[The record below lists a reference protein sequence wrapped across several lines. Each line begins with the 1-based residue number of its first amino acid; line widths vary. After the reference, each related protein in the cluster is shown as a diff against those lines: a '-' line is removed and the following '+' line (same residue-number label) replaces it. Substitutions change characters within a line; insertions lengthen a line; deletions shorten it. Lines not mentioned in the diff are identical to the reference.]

1 MKKEISVVIYV
12 SAKEEPR
19 VDSRLLADR
28 LGNQHATV
36 IRLIDEYKS
45 DFESLGVLRFK
56 IGKPRAK
63 SKGGRPE
70 KLAMLTEDQA
80 YFLLT
85 LSRNSQK
92 VRSLKIELVKA
103 FARFRQN
110 RQVEEDYTPYYSEL
124 HDSVKVLADHAH
136 QHGSTTDERIFHI
149 NFNKLINKAFGL
161 ESGQRQS
168 LPGNLR
174 AKMTAANVIAKDLI
188 EHAISS
194 GMDHHQAYK
203 NVKDAVEMLAAITAP
218 RLEGA

>member
-1 MKKEISVVIYV
+1 MTTEITVIEV

-36 IRLIDEYKS
+36 IRLIDEYKN

-56 IGKPRAK
+56 IDKPGAK

-85 LSRNSQK
+85 LSRNSRK

-110 RQVEEDYTPYYSEL
+110 RQTEADYIPYYSEL
-124 HDSVKVLADHAH
+124 HDAVKTLADHAH
-136 QHGSTTDERIFHI
+136 QHGSMTDERLFHI
-149 NFNKLINKAFGL
+149 NFNKLINKTFRL
-161 ESGQRQS
+161 EAGQRQC
-168 LPGNLR
+168 LPGHLR
-174 AKMTAANVIAKDLI
+174 AMVTAANLVAKNAI
-188 EHAISS
+188 EGAILA
-194 GMDHHQAYK
+194 GLDHHQAYAAAK
-203 NVKDAVEMLAAITAP
+203 HAVQSLAAITVP
-218 RLEGA
+218 RIQDV